1 MPDRRRFAF
10 VCPNF
15 YPRVCG
21 ISDYSARLANE
32 LTRRGHEVR
41 IFSRAP
47 AEPHP
52 EAPALE
58 FHSSSRKTPVLI
70 AADLARA
77 IETFRPTDFVLH
89 YTAQMWDIWRFGSP
103 ALVWLADRV
112 RRMHATVTLV
122 VHEPFIP
129 WRARP
134 DLALGSLLQ
143 RLQLAALLTRCDR
156 SFVTTATR
164 VEIVAPL
171 ARLVGAPPPTVTR
184 VGPGAMPLP
193 PATDRRPALSTPR
206 IGFFSTITRG
216 KRFDVVLDAFATLVR
231 EIPGAQLVILGD
243 LGPENHPGAVELRQA
258 VSRHPAADRIRITGK
273 LPLKAIAVEIAA
285 LDLYLFPMDTGA
297 NTRTSTLPVAL
308 GSGIPS
314 IAIKGRETDELVFRD
329 GENIIFARD
338 LTAAA
343 FGEAALRLLG
353 DATLLARVGA
363 GARRIYDDHVSWDK
377 IADRF
382 LTDLSRS
389 PA

>member
-1 MPDRRRFAF
+1 MPDRHRFAF
-10 VCPNF
+10 ICPNF

-21 ISDYSARLANE
+21 ISDYSVRLASE
-32 LTRRGHEVR
+32 LIRCGHEVR
-41 IFSRAP
+41 ILSRAP
-47 AEPHP
+47 AEAHP
-52 EAPALE
+52 AAPALE
-58 FHSSSRKTPVLI
+58 FHSSSRRSPMFI

-77 IETFRPTDFVLH
+77 IATFHPTDVVLH

-103 ALVWLADRV
+103 ALVWLAERA
-112 RRMHATVTLV
+112 RRTGASVTVV
-122 VHEPFIP
+122 VHEPYIP
-129 WRARP
+129 WRLRP
-134 DLALGSLLQ
+134 DLALGSFLQ
-143 RLQLAALLTRCDR
+143 RLQLAALISRCDR

-164 VEIVAPL
+164 IEIVAPL
-171 ARLVGAPPPTVTR
+171 ARLVGAAPPAVTR
-184 VGPGAMPLP
+184 VGPGAMPI
-193 PATDRRPALSTPR
+193 RRVIDGSRPSSAPR

-216 KRFDVVLDAFATLVR
+216 KRFDVVLDAFAIVVR
-231 EIPGAQLVILGD
+231 QIPGAELVILGD
-243 LGPENHPGAVELRQA
+243 LGPEDHPGAVELRQT

-273 LPLKAIAVEIAA
+273 LSLEAIAAEIAA

-314 IAIKGRETDELVFRD
+314 VAIKGRETDGLIFRD

-353 DATLLARVGA
+353 DTTLLSRVGA
-363 GARRIYDDHVSWDK
+363 GARRIYDEHVSWEQ